1 MALEYFPIRSRNTAS
16 RWLPALS
23 LALIALALSAGSI
36 PAQAAGRDI
45 TDAQAIPHLNDR
57 GRRAYREYLKA
68 EMHRAF
74 VIAPGGAWAWK
85 EGKDSPEEALAA
97 AQEECNTD
105 AEQTCL
111 PYALNDRVVLD
122 EKKWPTLWGPYLTEE
137 QASIVPEGTHRGEL
151 FPDLLLT
158 DPNGRPFKV
167 SDLRG
172 RIAVLHFWG
181 TWCPSCVHELP
192 QFVKLRE
199 TLANTPEVVFVFSQ
213 VREPLTVAR
222 QWLTQQNLNLP
233 LYDSGSHSAREDRL
247 RLSNGRVIAD
257 RALAP
262 AFPTTYVLDRYGVVV
277 FSLRGSASD
286 WSQYA
291 AFLRD
296 AAARS
301 GK

>member
-1 MALEYFPIRSRNTAS
+1 MQ
-16 RWLPALS
+16 ALS
-23 LALIALALSAGSI
+23 MTVALILSIASA
-36 PAQAAGRDI
+36 PASATERNV
-45 TDAQAIPHLNDR
+45 TDANAVPHLNDR
-57 GRRAYREYLKA
+57 GRREYREYLKA

-85 EGKDSPEEALAA
+85 VGTDTPEEALDGALA
-97 AQEECNTD
+97 ECNTD

-111 PYALNDRVVLD
+111 PYALNDNVVLD

-151 FPDLLLT
+151 FPDLVLT
-158 DPNGRPFKV
+158 DSKGRPFKI

-172 RIAVLHFWG
+172 KIAVLHFWG

-192 QFVKLRE
+192 QFVKLRQA
-199 TLANTPEVVFVFSQ
+199 LASTPEVVFVFSQ
-213 VREPLTVAR
+213 VREPLAVAR

-233 LYDSGSHSAREDRL
+233 LYDSGSHSASDDRL
-247 RLSNGRVIAD
+247 RLSNGRIIAD
-257 RALAP
+257 RVLAP

-277 FSLRGSASD
+277 FSLRGSATD

-301 GK
+301 GKP

>member
-1 MALEYFPIRSRNTAS
+1 MRTLSMII
-16 RWLPALS
+16 S
-23 LALIALALSAGSI
+23 LALSVATVSTPATGQDIA
-36 PAQAAGRDI
+36 
-45 TDAQAIPHLNDR
+45 DANAVPHLNDR
-57 GRRAYREYLKA
+57 GRREYREYLKA

-74 VIAPGGAWAWK
+74 VIAPGGAWAWMA
-85 EGKDSPEEALAA
+85 GVDTPEEALGGALA
-97 AQEECNTD
+97 ECNTD

-111 PYALNDRVVLD
+111 PYALNDNVVLD
-122 EKKWPTLWGPYLTEE
+122 EKKWSTLWGPYLTEE

-151 FPDLLLT
+151 FPDLVLV
-158 DPNGRPFKV
+158 DPKGRPFKV

-172 RIAVLHFWG
+172 KIAVLHFWG

-192 QFVKLRE
+192 QFVKLRQA
-199 TLANTPEVVFVFSQ
+199 LSNTPDVVFVFSQ

-222 QWLTQQNLNLP
+222 QWLTQKNLNLP

-247 RLSNGRVIAD
+247 HLSNGRIIAD

-262 AFPTTYVLDRYGVVV
+262 AFPTTYVLDRYGIVV
-277 FSLRGSASD
+277 FSLRGSATD
-286 WSQYA
+286 WLQYA

-301 GK
+301 GKP